1 MQIIDMNFQP
11 LLISAQIIE
20 NKEIVSG
27 YFQMKINAPEIASR
41 VIPGQFFH
49 IKVTE
54 RHDLILRRPL
64 SIFDYDDAS
73 ISILYELAGKGTS
86 ILTQKKPGEEID
98 ILGPLG
104 NGYTL
109 PMEAKKVILVAGG
122 IGVAPLFP
130 WAKELVNINKRGRKI
145 DVEVIIGAR
154 NQYRILCEKNFKKIG
169 LNPVIATDDGSA
181 GYKGFV
187 TDLLKEKLIAT
198 DDRLSTFVY
207 ACGPQI
213 MLKTAASVLNAYNV
227 KGEISMEKWMGCG
240 VGVCLG
246 CVVKTIDGKYK
257 RACKDG
263 PVFKADEV
271 VWE

>member
-1 MQIIDMNFQP
+1 MNFQP
-11 LLISAQIIE
+11 LLINSQVVE
-20 NKEIVSG
+20 NKEIAPG
-27 YFQMKINAPEIASR
+27 YFQMKINSPEIATR

-49 IKVTE
+49 IRVTE
-54 RHDLILRRPL
+54 RQDLILRRPL
-64 SIFDYDDAS
+64 SIFDYDDTN
-73 ISILYELAGKGTS
+73 ISILYELVGKGTNLLS
-86 ILTQKKPGEEID
+86 QKKPGEEID

-130 WAKELVNINKRGRKI
+130 WAKEIIKINKRGRKI
-145 DVEVIIGAR
+145 DIEVIIGAR
-154 NQYRILCEKNFKKIG
+154 NKYRLICERNFKSLG
-169 LNPVIATDDGSA
+169 LNPIIATDDGSA

-187 TDLLKEKLIAT
+187 TNLLKEKLLT
-198 DDRLSTFVY
+198 VGDHLSTFVY

-213 MLKTAASVLNAYNV
+213 MLKAVGSILNNYNI

-240 VGVCLG
+240 MGVCLG

-271 VWE
+271 IWD